1 MRPVIVGTAGHV
13 DHGKT
18 TLIRT
23 LTGVDTDRLREEK
36 ERELTIDL
44 GFAPFY
50 LPSGRRVGV
59 IDVPGHEKFMGN
71 MLAGIGGIDLVLLVI
86 DANEGVMPQTREHLD
101 VLNLLKIKKALVVLT
116 KIDTADPDWLDLVE
130 EEIREDLEGTRFAD
144 AEIVRVSAVKGIGI
158 AELKQRIDEV
168 VDTLE
173 AKDSSAPLR
182 MPVDRSF
189 KMKGFGT
196 VITGTLLS
204 GSIRKDQ
211 QVEILPAGLTC
222 RVRNIE
228 VHNEAV
234 DIAYAGQRVALN
246 LAGVEKEE
254 VSRGC
259 LIAQPG
265 FFQPTARLDVQLE
278 LLPDSPYSVKH
289 ASQVHFHLGTT
300 EVMAKVY
307 LLGQRELR
315 PGETGFAQLELDE
328 KIVAHYLDLFII
340 RFFSPVRTIG
350 GGRVLN
356 VTPGLYRRYR
366 EQEMGELELLAGGS
380 TTNLVLQRVMQYG
393 VASRSELAK
402 EAKIAAESLE
412 GILAELKMQE
422 VVFELGEGYLMAGV
436 RFRDWR
442 ERILRALADFHE
454 KNHLKPGISKAEL
467 KQVLPDSLSIQKLD
481 LFLGKLLAGGEIRF
495 EQHRVAAAGFEPK
508 PTSAEDQVLAR
519 IRKIF
524 GERGVETPEAE
535 ELARELKLAAE
546 KTEIYV
552 QYLIYQKEIVRVA
565 DGYYLL
571 TKTMAE
577 IEDRLVD
584 FLRNQGEITLAE
596 ARDLLGSSRKYT
608 LPILE
613 FFDEKG
619 VTKRKENVRILG
631 SV

>member
-1 MRPVIVGTAGHV
+1 MQPVIIGTAGHV

-36 ERELTIDL
+36 ERQLTIDL

-86 DANEGVMPQTREHLD
+86 DANEGVMPQTREHLE

-116 KIDTADPDWLDLVE
+116 KIDTTDPDWLDLVA
-130 EEIREDLEGTRFAD
+130 EEIREELKVTRFAD

-158 AELKQRIDEV
+158 EELKQKIDKMV
-168 VDTLE
+168 NTLE
-173 AKDSSAPLR
+173 AKDSTAPLR

-204 GSIRKDQ
+204 GSIKKDQ
-211 QVEILPAGLTC
+211 QVEILPEGLTS

-228 VHNEAV
+228 VHNENV
-234 DIAYAGQRVALN
+234 DVAYAGQRVALN

-265 FFQPTARLDVQLE
+265 FFQPTDRIDVQLE
-278 LLPDSPYSVKH
+278 ILPESPYSVKH
-289 ASQVHFHLGTT
+289 ASQVHFHLGTS
-300 EVMAKVY
+300 EVMARVF
-307 LLGQRELR
+307 LLGKKELM
-315 PGETGFAQLELDE
+315 PGESGFAQLELDE

-340 RFFSPVRTIG
+340 RFFSPVKTVG

-356 VTPGLYRRYR
+356 VTPGFYRRYR
-366 EQEMGELELLAGGS
+366 EQEMAELELLAGGS
-380 TTNLVLQRVMQYG
+380 NTNLVLQRIMQYG
-393 VASRSELAK
+393 VASRAELVK
-402 EAKIAAESLE
+402 EVKIAVEPLE
-412 GILAELKMQE
+412 AILADLKGQE
-422 VVFELGEGYLMAGV
+422 MLFELGEGYLMAGV

-442 ERILRALADFHE
+442 ERILRTLKDFHE
-454 KNHLKPGISKAEL
+454 ANHLKPGISKAEL
-467 KQVLPDSLSIQKLD
+467 KQVLPDNLSMQKLD
-481 LFLGKLLAGGEIRF
+481 LFLGKLLRDSEIRF
-495 EQHRVAAAGFEPK
+495 EHHMVAIATFEPK
-508 PTSAEDQVLAR
+508 PTPEEENVLAK
-519 IRKIF
+519 IRKLF
-524 GERGVETPEAE
+524 NERGVETPELG
-535 ELARELKLAAE
+535 ELALELKVTPE
-546 KTEIYV
+546 KV
-552 QYLIYQKEIVRVA
+552 ACYLEYLTYGKEIASIA

-571 TKTMAE
+571 TKTVTE
-577 IEDRLVD
+577 IQERLVG
-584 FLRNQGEITLAE
+584 FLQSNGEITLAE

-613 FFDEKG
+613 FFDEEG
-619 VTKRKENVRILG
+619 VTKRKENVRVLA
-631 SV
+631 